1 MAGGVRKQRGRW
13 YGLWHE
19 NGIKKS
25 KVLGLCSEMTKTAA
39 RDAVAEIVRDVRANA
54 NTALFGPFVEGP
66 FYNFYERKWKG
77 STKSTNENRMDVH
90 LVKRFRDC
98 SLETFR
104 REQLQDFL
112 DEKAKTLSYSMVTH
126 LRWDLRQIFAM
137 AQAEGLV
144 RRNPAQLL
152 FTPKKAA
159 EKVAMVLTAAQIQR
173 VIGCLAPREALITE
187 LAIFAGM
194 RPGEIFALRRANV
207 ADQWVEVRERVYQ
220 GVLDS
225 PKSERGFR
233 KVALPGRACEH
244 LHEWLK
250 GVAPQSQAFV
260 FASERATP
268 LSKNNIW
275 RRNMLPHLNPLECF
289 EKMDNPSEGLS

>member
-1 MAGGVRKQRGRW
+1 
-13 YGLWHE
+13 
-19 NGIKKS
+19 
-25 KVLGLCSEMTKTAA
+25 
-39 RDAVAEIVRDVRANA
+39 
-54 NTALFGPFVEGP
+54 
-66 FYNFYERKWKG
+66 
-77 STKSTNENRMDVH
+77 
-90 LVKRFRDC
+90 
-98 SLETFR
+98 
-104 REQLQDFL
+104 
-112 DEKAKTLSYSMVTH
+112 
-126 LRWDLRQIFAM
+126 
-137 AQAEGLV
+137 
-144 RRNPAQLL
+144 
-152 FTPKKAA
+152 
-159 EKVAMVLTAAQIQR
+159 MVLTAAQIQR

-275 RRNMLPHLNPLECF
+275 RRNMLPHLKE
-289 EKMDNPSEGLS
+289 EGLAWANFQAMRRTFITLGKIAGGDPKVLADQAGHDIGVSVAVYTQSPIESKLKAVNALEKLVLG